1 MIGSFAREWVKQ
13 GHEVVVIVNSSA
25 FPSFYYRIGNVVK
38 SLITKTFDVSR
49 MPDRLW
55 IKRFAYEEAGVHVE
69 NIPIKKYIP
78 HGRFSRAALHNQLQ
92 TIAEILETRDFQPDA
107 VVGHWVNPQLML
119 VAALAKKYHAQ
130 PAFVFHADYVETT
143 CKKFAVQSYIDQ
155 IDCVGFRSKSAAEAA
170 KGYLHFRREPFIVA
184 SGIPDAFIEQYR
196 DLPERRFDRD
206 GFRLIT
212 AARLVEYKRID
223 AVLGAMAKAFPRGT
237 TELTIAGSG
246 PQQEKLCA
254 QAQDAGILERI
265 RFLGQIPREALQE
278 QMRSSDVFVLISEH
292 ETFGLVY
299 LEAMLHGCIVI
310 ASRFGGV
317 DGIIEHGVNGFLCAE
332 GCEEELV
339 TILQNIQTMAPS
351 EKQAMSRRAYE
362 TAMQYSESAAA
373 RRYLDNLTGKT
384 DTTESCGSGSCR
396 QSLR

>member
-1 MIGSFAREWVKQ
+1 M
-13 GHEVVVIVNSSA
+13 
-25 FPSFYYRIGNVVK
+25 
-38 SLITKTFDVSR
+38 
-49 MPDRLW
+49 
-55 IKRFAYEEAGVHVE
+55 
-69 NIPIKKYIP
+69 
-78 HGRFSRAALHNQLQ
+78 
-92 TIAEILETRDFQPDA
+92 
-107 VVGHWVNPQLML
+107 
-119 VAALAKKYHAQ
+119 
-130 PAFVFHADYVETT
+130 ETT

-339 TILQNIQTMAPS
+339 TILQNIQTMAPA

-396 QSLR
+396 RSLR